1 LYLRDVKGKSNSG
14 PSPNP
19 NLTSGVVLAFTQR
32 HHQGVQIGLKEKWN
46 GDSSLSH
53 CGEDTVW
60 RAFEFPV
67 RPEREG
73 EKEGRK
79 EGGRKGEKGGVIR
92 GDKLVSNY

>member
-1 LYLRDVKGKSNSG
+1 M
-14 PSPNP
+14 
-19 NLTSGVVLAFTQR
+19 
-32 HHQGVQIGLKEKWN
+32 
-46 GDSSLSH
+46 
-53 CGEDTVW
+53 W